1 MGRRSVGMRLGMRD
15 GGKSVKR
22 QVLIVGGGASGL
34 MAGICCAREGA
45 SVTIL
50 EHMDRVG
57 KKILSTGNG
66 RCNMTNLTMRPEC
79 YRSSQKQFPMKV
91 LDRFSVWDTLTFF
104 DELGI
109 ETKNRNGYIY
119 PNSDQASSV
128 LDALRMEIE
137 HLGVRVVTNCQ
148 IQGLRAKGRR
158 QFEAKTDVGTF
169 QADRLILAT
178 GSRAMPVSGSDG
190 SGYTLAKSFGH
201 HIIKPLPALVQLRC
215 EGKFFKQLAGV
226 RCDAVLRIKNSQGRV
241 IAADQGEIQ
250 LTDYGISGIPTF
262 QVSRYASVAL
272 DQKEK
277 VTAVLDFLPS
287 KSMKEI
293 LPFLRNRA
301 KLLSYRKA
309 EDYLTGLL
317 NKKLG
322 TVILKLAGIPADLLV
337 SQIRSAQLE
346 RLGHLLKEFEV
357 PVTAAN
363 AFEQAQICCGG
374 VDTREVHAE
383 TLESKLVPGLYL
395 IGELLDVDG
404 ICGGYNLQWAWATG
418 AIAGRCAGREEENMP
433 RCEKTGPV
441 KNKK

>member
-1 MGRRSVGMRLGMRD
+1 M
-15 GGKSVKR
+15 KR

-34 MAGICCAREGA
+34 MAGICAAREGA
-45 SVTIL
+45 EVTIL

-128 LDALRMEIE
+128 LDALRMETE
-137 HLGVRVVTNCQ
+137 HLKIRVVTNCH
-148 IQGLRAKGRR
+148 ITELKAKGRR
-158 QFEAKTDVGTF
+158 HFEAKTDQGMF

-178 GSRAMPVSGSDG
+178 GSKAAPASGSDG
-190 SGYTLAKSFGH
+190 SGYALAKSFGH
-201 HIIKPLPALVQLRC
+201 RVIKPLPALVQLRC

-226 RCDAVLRIKNSQGRV
+226 RCDAVVKIKNSQGKV
-241 IAADQGEIQ
+241 LAADQGEVQ

-262 QVSRYASVAL
+262 QVSRFAAVAL

-277 VTAVLDFLPS
+277 ITAVLDFLPS

-293 LPFLRNRA
+293 TGFLKNRA
-301 KLLSYRKA
+301 QLLSYRKT

-322 TVILKLAGIPADLLV
+322 AVLLKLSGIPAELPV
-337 SQIRSAQLE
+337 SKITGAQLE
-346 RLGHLLKEFEV
+346 RLARMLKEFEV
-357 PVTAAN
+357 PVTATN

-374 VDTREVHAE
+374 VDTREIHAE
-383 TLESKLVPGLYL
+383 TMESKLMSGLYL
-395 IGELLDVDG
+395 TGELLDVDG
-404 ICGGYNLQWAWATG
+404 ICGGYNLQWAWSTG
-418 AIAGRCAGREEENMP
+418 AVAGRCAAAGREN
-433 RCEKTGPV
+433 
-441 KNKK
+441 

>member
-79 YRSSQKQFPMKV
+79 YRSSQKQFPM
-91 LDRFSVWDTLTFF
+91 
-104 DELGI
+104 
-109 ETKNRNGYIY
+109 TKNRNGYIY

-158 QFEAKTDVGTF
+158 QFETKTDVGTF

-241 IAADQGEIQ
+241 LAADQGEIQ

-418 AIAGRCAGREEENMP
+418 AIAGRCAGREEESMP

>member
-1 MGRRSVGMRLGMRD
+1 M
-15 GGKSVKR
+15 KK

-34 MAGICCAREGA
+34 MAGICAAREGA

-66 RCNMTNLTMRPEC
+66 RCNLTNLTMRPEC

-109 ETKNRNGYIY
+109 ETKNRGGYIY

-128 LDALRMEIE
+128 LDALRMETE
-137 HLGVRVVTNCQ
+137 HLNVRVVTNCQ
-148 IQGLRAKGRR
+148 IRELRAKGRR
-158 QFEAKTDVGTF
+158 HFEAKTDAGIF
-169 QADRLILAT
+169 EADRLILAT
-178 GSRAMPVSGSDG
+178 GSKAAPVSGSDG
-190 SGYTLAKSFGH
+190 SGYALAKSFGH
-201 HIIKPLPALVQLRC
+201 RVIKPLPALVQLRC

-226 RCDAVLRIKNSQGRV
+226 RCDAVVRIKNSQGR
-241 IAADQGEIQ
+241 ILAADQGEVQ

-262 QVSRYASVAL
+262 QVSRYAAIAL

-277 VTAVLDFLPS
+277 ISAVLDFLPS

-293 LPFLRNRA
+293 GGFLKNRA
-301 KLLSYRKA
+301 QMLSYRKA

-322 TVILKLAGIPADLLV
+322 AVVLKLAGIPAELPV
-337 SQIRSAQLE
+337 SQIKGAQLE
-346 RLGHLLKEFEV
+346 RLAHLLKEFEV
-357 PVTAAN
+357 PVTATN

-374 VDTREVHAE
+374 VDTREIHAE

-395 IGELLDVDG
+395 VGELLDVDG
-404 ICGGYNLQWAWATG
+404 ICGGYNLQWAWSTG
-418 AIAGRCAGREEENMP
+418 AIAGRCAAQGNENASGRE
-433 RCEKTGPV
+433 KTTAETGQDR
-441 KNKK
+441 KQETRQKRQNKY

>member
-1 MGRRSVGMRLGMRD
+1 M
-15 GGKSVKR
+15 
-22 QVLIVGGGASGL
+22 
-34 MAGICCAREGA
+34 
-45 SVTIL
+45 
-50 EHMDRVG
+50 
-57 KKILSTGNG
+57 
-66 RCNMTNLTMRPEC
+66 
-79 YRSSQKQFPMKV
+79 
-91 LDRFSVWDTLTFF
+91 
-104 DELGI
+104 
-109 ETKNRNGYIY
+109 
-119 PNSDQASSV
+119 
-128 LDALRMEIE
+128 
-137 HLGVRVVTNCQ
+137 
-148 IQGLRAKGRR
+148 
-158 QFEAKTDVGTF
+158 
-169 QADRLILAT
+169 
-178 GSRAMPVSGSDG
+178 
-190 SGYTLAKSFGH
+190 
-201 HIIKPLPALVQLRC
+201 
-215 EGKFFKQLAGV
+215 
-226 RCDAVLRIKNSQGRV
+226 
-241 IAADQGEIQ
+241 
-250 LTDYGISGIPTF
+250 
-262 QVSRYASVAL
+262 
-272 DQKEK
+272 
-277 VTAVLDFLPS
+277 
-287 KSMKEI
+287 
-293 LPFLRNRA
+293 RNRA